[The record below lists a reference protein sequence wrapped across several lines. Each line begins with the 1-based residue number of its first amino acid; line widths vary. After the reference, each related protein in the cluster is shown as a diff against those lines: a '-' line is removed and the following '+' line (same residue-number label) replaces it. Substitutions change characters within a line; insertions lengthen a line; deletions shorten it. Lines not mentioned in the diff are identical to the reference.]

1 LKILKEL
8 HPKAVHHCFAF
19 KLGLDDTNYRAVDDG
34 EPSGSAG
41 KPILGQIQSF
51 QLTNTMVVVVRYFGG
66 VLLGVPGLIN
76 AYKITA
82 QLALQENE
90 IIQKN
95 VEVSYL
101 IKFDYTLMNEVMR
114 ILKQYDC
121 TILKHEMMLFCDLFF
136 SVTLPNQEIV
146 IQKINLLRTV
156 ELEKL
161 TE

>member
-1 LKILKEL
+1 
-8 HPKAVHHCFAF
+8 VHHCYAY

-76 AYKITA
+76 AYKTSS

-90 IIQKN
+90 IIKKN
-95 VEVSYL
+95 VEISYS
-101 IKFDYTLMNEVMR
+101 IKFDYTQMNEVMR

-121 TILKHEMMLFCDLFF
+121 TILKQEMMLFCETNFA
-136 SVTLPNQEIV
+136 VTLSNQEIV
-146 IQKINLLRTV
+146 VEKINQLRTV

-161 TE
+161 TK

>member
-1 LKILKEL
+1 M
-8 HPKAVHHCFAF
+8 HHCYAY

-76 AYKITA
+76 AYKTSA

-95 VEVSYL
+95 VEISYL
-101 IKFDYTLMNEVMR
+101 MKFDYTQMNEVMR

-121 TILKHEMMLFCDLFF
+121 TILKQEMMLFCEM
-136 SVTLPNQEIV
+136 SIAVTLSNQEIV
-146 IQKINLLRTV
+146 VEKINQLRTV

-161 TE
+161 TK

>member
-1 LKILKEL
+1 M
-8 HPKAVHHCFAF
+8 HHCFAF

-41 KPILGQIQSF
+41 KPILGQIQSCH
-51 QLTNTMVVVVRYFGG
+51 LTNTMVVVVRYFGG

-121 TILKHEMMLFCDLFF
+121 TILKQEMMLFCDLVFA
-136 SVTLPNQEIV
+136 VTLSNQEIV
-146 IQKINLLRTV
+146 IEKINLLRTV
-156 ELEKL
+156 DLEKL

>member
-1 LKILKEL
+1 MKILKEL

-41 KPILGQIQSF
+41 KPILGQIQSY

-121 TILKHEMMLFCDLFF
+121 TILKQEMMLFCDLVFA
-136 SVTLPNQEIV
+136 VTLSNQEIV
-146 IQKINLLRTV
+146 IEKINLLRTV

>member
-1 LKILKEL
+1 M
-8 HPKAVHHCFAF
+8 HHCFAF

-90 IIQKN
+90 IIQKY

-101 IKFDYTLMNEVMR
+101 IKFDYTIMNEVMR

-121 TILKHEMMLFCDLFF
+121 TILKQEMMLFCDLVFA
-136 SVTLPNQEIV
+136 VTISNQEIV
-146 IQKINLLRTV
+146 IEKINLLRTV
-156 ELEKL
+156 DLEKL

>member
-1 LKILKEL
+1 
-8 HPKAVHHCFAF
+8 
-19 KLGLDDTNYRAVDDG
+19 
-34 EPSGSAG
+34 
-41 KPILGQIQSF
+41 
-51 QLTNTMVVVVRYFGG
+51 M
-66 VLLGVPGLIN
+66 
-76 AYKITA
+76 
-82 QLALQENE
+82 ALQENE

-121 TILKHEMMLFCDLFF
+121 TILKQEMMLFCDLVFA
-136 SVTLPNQEIV
+136 VTLSNQEIV
-146 IQKINLLRTV
+146 IEKINVLRTV

>member
-1 LKILKEL
+1 M
-8 HPKAVHHCFAF
+8 HHCFAF

-41 KPILGQIQSF
+41 KPILGQIQSCH
-51 QLTNTMVVVVRYFGG
+51 LTNTMVVVVRYFGG

-121 TILKHEMMLFCDLFF
+121 TILKQEMMLFCDLVFA
-136 SVTLPNQEIV
+136 VTLSNQEIV
-146 IQKINLLRTV
+146 IEKINLLRTV